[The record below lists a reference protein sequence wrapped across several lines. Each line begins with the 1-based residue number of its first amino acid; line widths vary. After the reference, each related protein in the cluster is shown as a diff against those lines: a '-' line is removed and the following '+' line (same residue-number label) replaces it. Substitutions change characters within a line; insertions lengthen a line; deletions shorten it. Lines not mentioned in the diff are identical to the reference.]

1 MTNHSAA
8 TTQFRRSP
16 KQGRSKAL
24 VDAICQSCLKIINSG
39 RGDELSVSL
48 IIKTAGVTKSS
59 FYQYFPNV
67 DTAIGHA
74 LTHYDLGYDE
84 EDILLDEQ
92 LREKLSQLS
101 LTDAIELVV
110 NAACDRH
117 VRLLKKYGSIYRRF
131 HRNFSPMANVE
142 NGFDSVS
149 VSTGAEIGEFVQCL
163 LEGNTPSLKN
173 CSIDAVVFLVAVGI
187 VDFTGKTVDFE
198 PRLLEQESFR
208 KTLTGFFSSYF
219 LQ

>member
-1 MTNHSAA
+1 MTNHAPLA
-8 TTQFRRSP
+8 TQSRRQP

-84 EDILLDEQ
+84 EDVFLDQ
-92 LREKLSQLS
+92 LLREKLKQLS
-101 LTDAIELVV
+101 LRDSIELII

-117 VRLLKKYGSIYRRF
+117 LRLLKKYGNIYRRF
-131 HRNFSPMANVE
+131 HRNFSPMTNLE

-149 VSTGAEIGEFVQCL
+149 TSVEIGEFVQCL
-163 LEGNTPSLKN
+163 LGGNEPSLKN
-173 CSIDAVVFLVAVGI
+173 CSIDAVVFLVSVGI
-187 VDFTGKTVDFE
+187 VDFTGKAVDFE
-198 PRLLEQESFR
+198 PRLIEEESFR
-208 KTLTGFFSSYF
+208 KTLAGFFASYF
-219 LQ
+219 NQ